1 MASRAGINGLA
12 VAMVAGG
19 GYLVYAGIRN
29 VPLVEGLRELAAGQQ
44 PTGRPA
50 IVTPVTFGVGG
61 SLGGSFNGS
70 GPAPGAGSS
79 ALADAAVKYLGIP
92 YKWGGTDPGTGLDC
106 SGLVYVCLRDIGVN
120 EPRRTS
126 MGYRV
131 WRGAVNVP
139 RAQIRSG
146 DLCCYLG
153 HIGIAVSNSQM
164 IHAPRRGRVVSY
176 GPIDWSRVN
185 PVLGRRL
192 VGAPAPQPAPAGRSV

>member
-1 MASRAGINGLA
+1 GINGLA

-19 GYLVYAGIRN
+19 GYLVYSGVRN

-50 IVTPVTFGVGG
+50 IVTPVTFGGQ
-61 SLGGSFNGS
+61 LGGSGNGS
-70 GPAPGAGSS
+70 GPAPAGSS

-92 YKWGGTDPGTGLDC
+92 YRFGGTDPGTGLDC
-106 SGLVYVCLRDIGVN
+106 SGLVYVCLKDIGIN
-120 EPRRTS
+120 EPRRVS

-131 WRGAVNVP
+131 WRGAVNIG

-164 IHAPRRGRVVSY
+164 IHAPHRGAVVRY
-176 GPIDWSRVN
+176 GPIDWSRTN

-192 VGAPAPQPAPAGRSV
+192 VGAGPAQQPAPAAGRSV